1 MDLGLTLIQYEFI
14 LPKIHYEKTVFPNKI
29 TVHRSGVRTS
39 ISFGGTQFH
48 HYTNGTSFHLP
59 CLVLNLQALKNMSIG
74 SVAAIQMAWESTQPT
89 LQTSQPYLLTQSE
102 AMVATRSSTWL
113 PTPFPLFKDFEKL
126 SPWGGGQNLLKVA
139 RAVVKEGKP
148 KSGMVKNLEF
158 GMRQTCDFGLA
169 YSNSLASHFPH
180 WYNVSTKSYHSYED

>member
-1 MDLGLTLIQYEFI
+1 MLPPKTLWKNASLPFHRFFWLPAILDIPGLVAASLHLCFHLHMLFSPLRVSSLCLWVQISFFGWGHQSVDLGLTLIQYEFI

-89 LQTSQPYLLTQSE
+89 L
-102 AMVATRSSTWL
+102 
-113 PTPFPLFKDFEKL
+113 
-126 SPWGGGQNLLKVA
+126 
-139 RAVVKEGKP
+139 
-148 KSGMVKNLEF
+148 
-158 GMRQTCDFGLA
+158 
-169 YSNSLASHFPH
+169 
-180 WYNVSTKSYHSYED
+180 